1 LIVVVTE
8 YAAPSAKKCCRGV
21 KNNWPRVRTWW
32 VKGLGF
38 GLGIGDPWASGRVMG
53 YGDRG
58 EGLADR
64 MCSFGWARIEGV
76 ESSAL
81 LRNVCRCC
89 CCF

>member
-38 GLGIGDPWASGRVMG
+38 GLRIGDPWASGRVMG
-53 YGDRG
+53 VMVIGVRG
-58 EGLADR
+58 
-64 MCSFGWARIEGV
+64 WRIGCAPSV
-76 ESSAL
+76 GHASKVLKAL
-81 LRNVCRCC
+81 R
-89 CCF
+89 F